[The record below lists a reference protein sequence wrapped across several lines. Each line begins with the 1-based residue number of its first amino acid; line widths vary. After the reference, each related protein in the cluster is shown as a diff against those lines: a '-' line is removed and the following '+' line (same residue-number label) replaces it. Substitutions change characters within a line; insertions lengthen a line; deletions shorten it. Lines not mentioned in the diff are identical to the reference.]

1 MTGQRK
7 TKKEDYTPEELRKL
21 LREYEDKEIDMMQDS
36 DETIALYKSINK
48 LNEAD
53 KIILYLYAELGS
65 LRAVGRT
72 LGVSYTTARK
82 AVMQIKEKIF
92 EALKDDT

>member
-1 MTGQRK
+1 MTHQ
-7 TKKEDYTPEELRKL
+7 TKNKEQYSPEELRKL
-21 LREYEDKEIDMMQDS
+21 LREYEDKEIDMMQDT
-36 DETIALYKSINK
+36 DELIALYAAINQ

-53 KIILYLYAELGS
+53 RIILYLYAELGS

-82 AVMQIKEKIF
+82 AVIEIKQKLFEK
-92 EALKDDT
+92 LYDNT

>member
-1 MTGQRK
+1 MK
-7 TKKEDYTPEELRKL
+7 NKEEYTPEDLRKL
-21 LREYEDKEIDMMQDS
+21 LREYEDKEKDIMTDT
-36 DETIALYKSINK
+36 DELLELYDAINT
-48 LNEAD
+48 LNDAD

-82 AVMQIKEKIF
+82 AVIEIKNKIYDY
-92 EALKDDT
+92 LR